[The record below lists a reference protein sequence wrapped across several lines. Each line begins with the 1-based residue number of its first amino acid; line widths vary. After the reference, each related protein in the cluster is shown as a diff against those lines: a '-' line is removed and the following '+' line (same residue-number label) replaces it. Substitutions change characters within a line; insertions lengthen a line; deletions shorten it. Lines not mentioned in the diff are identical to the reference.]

1 MIQNVPVFDID
12 THYAEPPDLWT
23 KRAPAKFAGKVL
35 HVRAQSDGN
44 EAWFIGDRQV
54 ALIGPSVI
62 DAKMEK
68 QYATPT
74 IQTFESMSRASSFA
88 KERLAFMDSYG
99 CGKQI
104 IYPNVIG
111 FGAQH
116 LMRMSEDVALR
127 KWHVEAYNDAMAE
140 LQREGGGRLLPQAAL
155 PLWDIEAS
163 LKELARIRKLG
174 LTGVVMSDKPGDF
187 GQPPLCDAVWD
198 PFFSACQ
205 DLGLPINFH
214 VASGSFEGDLGK
226 WWDED
231 RRFIRQD
238 GSLNG
243 LLATFA
249 STQCFLQN
257 FVDIGNLILQ
267 GTLEKYPRLKFVSV
281 ESGCGWLPFAMLAI
295 EHNFQEMVGSRE
307 RVRFKRTPREMF
319 VQQVYASYWFENRN
333 CVDSYLK
340 EFGNRNLMFETDFPH
355 PCSLYPDIRGKI
367 QETLGHHDRETQ
379 ENVLYRNAERVYG
392 VSVH

>member
-1 MIQNVPVFDID
+1 MLQNVPVFDID

-23 KRAPAKFAGKVL
+23 KRAPSKFANKVL
-35 HVRAQSDGN
+35 HVRVKPDGD
-44 EAWFIGDRQV
+44 EAWFIGERQV

-62 DAKMEK
+62 DSKMEK
-68 QYATPT
+68 CYAIPT
-74 IQTFESMSRASSFA
+74 IQTFESMSRAASFA

-99 CGKQI
+99 CGRQI

-111 FGAQH
+111 FGTQN
-116 LMRMSEDVALR
+116 LMKMSQDPALR
-127 KWHVEAYNDAMAE
+127 KWHVEAYNDAMAD
-140 LQREGGGRLLPQAAL
+140 LQREGEGRLLPQAAL

-163 LKELARIRKLG
+163 LKELERIRKMG

-187 GQPPLCDAVWD
+187 GQPPLSHPMWD
-198 PFFSACQ
+198 PLFAACQ
-205 DLGLPINFH
+205 DLMLPINFH

-226 WWDED
+226 WWSDD
-231 RRFIRQD
+231 RSFIRKD

-243 LLATFA
+243 PLAAFA
-249 STQCFLQN
+249 SAQCFLQN
-257 FVDIGNLILQ
+257 FADIGNLILQ
-267 GTLEKYPRLKFVSV
+267 GTLEKYHRLKFVSV
-281 ESGCGWLPFAMLAI
+281 ESGCGWLPFAILAI
-295 EHNFQEMVGSRE
+295 EHNFREMVGARDGS
-307 RVRFKRTPREMF
+307 RFKRTPKEMF
-319 VQQVYASYWFENRN
+319 LEQVYVSYWFENSN

-340 EFGNRNLMFETDFPH
+340 EFGNGNLMFETDFPH

-379 ENVLYRNAERVYG
+379 EKVLYRNAEQVYG